1 MKDFKTIEQCS
12 LEYNPDRGASIDPH
26 IDDCWIWG
34 ERIVT
39 VNVIADSVLTMTP
52 YTENNRY
59 NLDCVNS
66 QKLIGNENSVTK
78 PSCENIVVRIPMPER
93 SLLVLYGAARYVII
107 KIK

>member
-39 VNVIADSVLTMTP
+39 VNIIADSVLTMTS
-52 YTENNRY
+52 YRGKNRY
-59 NLDCVNS
+59 NLDCVAT
-66 QKLIGNENSVTK
+66 QKLIGDENYVAND
-78 PSCENIVVRIPMPER
+78 PCEEIVRIPMPER
-93 SLLVLYGAARYVII
+93 SLLVLYGAAR
-107 KIK
+107 